1 MINVLG
7 MLYFSCLL
15 LAIGNHL
22 NNITIPLRMNQSGF
36 DETWIGITMSANALG
51 LILGCL
57 IGRFRKVGL
66 IQLKKELYPQCEQ
79 NSI

>member
-36 DETWIGITMSANALG
+36 DETMIGIIMSAIVKAVDVHGDLMRMAIASAGEQHAAQLG
-51 LILGCL
+51 AGP
-57 IGRFRKVGL
+57 RA
-66 IQLKKELYPQCEQ
+66 
-79 NSI
+79 